1 MRIAFFLMLLL
12 SFSSHSVELTRSFFV
27 DRMPLNETIRL
38 AQEDVF
44 GRPYLLT
51 PELSNDA
58 RLVSLDLTL
67 KDPKA
72 TVKQQR
78 LAYISWLRRMNIAVE
93 TKDGVDHYRTI
104 VIKAA
109 PPKIQT
115 YVYTPLNRPPSY
127 ISKVLSSKLP
137 SSSLSGGTSG
147 ETGAHQPVDSKAFIS
162 GEGDSVVFHG
172 TSSELARIK
181 TLLPLIDVPAQG
193 VLVTGYIYEVQS
205 TEAEGSGLSLVAKLL
220 SSKLGISIGSQLGG
234 DYISFNSTS
243 LNAMYELFRKDSRFK
258 VVSAP
263 RLRMDSDKEASFSVG
278 AQVPVLGSVSY
289 EDGKPVKSVQYRDS
303 GVIFKVKPVVTGSR
317 INLSVNQQLSNFVKT
332 DTGVNDTPTLI
343 KREVDTSLT
352 VKDGDIVLLSGLAEN
367 KDSTANTGLSF
378 LPSIFSQKSGDQ
390 TKTDLIILLQ
400 VKKVK

>member
-104 VIKAA
+104 VIKAV

-137 SSSLSGGTSG
+137 SSSSSGGTSG
-147 ETGAHQPVDSKAFIS
+147 ETGAAQPVDSKSFIS